1 MPEVHAKLSAS
12 GAKRWMNC
20 PPSANLESRFP
31 DKSSKYAEEG
41 TFAHS
46 LAELCLRYNNHEIT
60 KKTFTTRLNKLKKE
74 PYYSP
79 ELQEYIEDYANLVWE
94 QVNEA
99 KASCP
104 DAQALFEQRLD
115 FSEYV
120 PEGFGTGDVVII
132 ADDLV
137 QVIDLK
143 YGKGVGVAAEGN
155 PQLRLYGLAAYQEH
169 SMLYDIQRVKMTIIQ
184 PRLDN
189 ISTEELTVEELLT
202 WADTEVKPKAEL
214 AMKGEGEFCTGD
226 HCRFCKAFAV
236 CRAQKERQMELMKYE
251 FTEGELL
258 EDSEIGDILSKLD
271 PLVKWAE
278 AIKAYAFDQ
287 ALTHGIHYEGWK
299 LVEGRSNRQYTDE
312 KQAAALLEEA
322 GFQDIYKL
330 KGFTDMEKLVG
341 KKKFAELLSDLIIKP
356 EGKPVL
362 VSEKDKRPELNR
374 AEQVK
379 DDFSDEDYDC
389 AQEMREYRQTQGSLG
404 GISYWKA
411 RLKDKFDAVTIETNY
426 ESVSAEA

>member
-1 MPEVHAKLSAS
+1 MPDVHAKLSAS
-12 GAKRWMNC
+12 GAKRWMSC
-20 PPSANLESRFP
+20 PPSAELESQFP
-31 DKSSKYAEEG
+31 DKSSEYAEEG

-46 LAELCLRYNNHEIT
+46 LAELILRYNNKELT
-60 KKTFTTRLNKLKKE
+60 KKTFTTRLNRLKKDH
-74 PYYSP
+74 YYSP

-99 KASCP
+99 KVSCP

-120 PEGFGTGDVVII
+120 PKGFGTGDVVII

-143 YGKGVGVAAEGN
+143 YGKGVGVSAEGN
-155 PQLRLYGLAAYQEH
+155 PQLRLYGLGAYLEH

-202 WADTEVKPKAEL
+202 WAETEVKPKAEL

-236 CRAQKERQMELMKYE
+236 CRVQKDRQMELMKYE
-251 FTEGELL
+251 FAEGDLL

-287 ALTHGIHYEGWK
+287 ALSHGVHYDGWK
-299 LVEGRSNRQYTDE
+299 LVEGRSNRKYADE
-312 KQAAALLEEA
+312 KQAATVLEEA
-322 GFQDIYKL
+322 GYQDIYKL

-341 KKKFAELLSDLIIKP
+341 KKRFAELLSDLIIKP

-362 VSEKDKRPELNR
+362 VSEKDKRPELNK

-379 DDFSDEDYDC
+379 DEFSDDDYDC
-389 AQEMREYRQTQGSLG
+389 AREMREYKQAHDGSLG
-404 GISYWKA
+404 GPSY
-411 RLKDKFDAVTIETNY
+411 
-426 ESVSAEA
+426 